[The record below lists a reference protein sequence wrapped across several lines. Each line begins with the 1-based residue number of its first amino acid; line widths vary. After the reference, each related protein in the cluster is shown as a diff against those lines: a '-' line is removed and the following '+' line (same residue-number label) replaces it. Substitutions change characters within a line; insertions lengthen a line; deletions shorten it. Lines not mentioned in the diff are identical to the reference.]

1 MKKYQ
6 AVAFLLSTAM
16 TVSSVAPV
24 FGASNDIFGH
34 WAEFTITK
42 WQNEGRIGGYE
53 DGTFKP
59 DRAITRAE
67 FVRLL
72 NSAAPTAFTSSAS
85 INFSDVK
92 ESDWFYA
99 DVAKAVGGRVAS
111 GFEDGTF
118 RPGETVTRM
127 QAAVFICNAKGLTP
141 NEAAANNF
149 TDAAQIPA
157 WAKGAVGAAVAAGY
171 LSGYPDGSFG
181 GSKGMTRAEA
191 VSTLDRVLGGG
202 STNTPSGEIDTTD
215 RDNTSTEDNRTAE
228 AGNMVW
234 TSGGGGGGSSK
245 GSSSSSSSDK
255 DKKTHNVTIRSQSD
269 ADDYEGKT
277 LTGTTTIYPDN
288 GLKLNDIRFKGDV
301 DIKVQSDAVVASA
314 YADSDVAVAAAYTA
328 KINIFFEGKTSVS
341 GIITVI
347 ENNVP
352 GSQVVITTSTP
363 RKLAAT
369 VVAKVATAIKNFTI
383 DSAEATA
390 PLEVAEGASV
400 GTVELGKEASLEVA
414 ENADGVNK
422 VNVTGDA
429 KDIVLNG
436 EGSTDIAVRNG
447 ASVENVAV
455 NGSVEA
461 SVAVNGNATVDNVKV
476 SDSASADVAVK
487 DSATVGKVELSDTAT
502 AKVDVAADAKVD
514 TITSTST
521 AKGSEVT
528 GEGTVNKIEATDKS
542 TIDTSDSGDNI
553 PDVSDKPVEPTPD
566 PTPDPEPPV
575 EETAKITPE
584 TKEITASEQ
593 DQTVAFTATGFAAD
607 ATIEWSATAGET
619 GATIAANEDDST
631 KATLTIPAN
640 APAGTIT
647 VTAKT
652 GDVTATATVTVKA
665 ADETPGVDKT
675 ELTAA
680 ITAATE
686 AKATAITTDAD
697 DGSDVAPNQYWV
709 TKAVMAD
716 FEAAITAA
724 QAVASDDTATQDDVD
739 AAVSD
744 LTAAQ
749 EIFESAKKLGT
760 LAGLDAL
767 KAMVP
772 TAKTLHDNTQLST
785 SGDGKDVAVGTKW
798 ATTAQKTDFKAVI
811 DAAQTLID
819 NNSTDDTAIN
829 EAIENL
835 TTAQETFET
844 AVAAQDGKKVIAI
857 GVTGLPEAADVK
869 AGTAPTVTV
878 TPGEPTQYTVTAKWQ
893 DDSGNPA
900 TDLTEGETVN
910 LVLEFAPTDGYALD
924 DTIATVGGVTGTVNK
939 GTSETAGN
947 LVFEVPYEVQPA
959 APTQAAVEK
968 KGVTT
973 AAGNDTITLTITG
986 SGKFVTGVTA
996 DKFTLSSGT
1005 VSSVALSNNNT
1016 VATLTLAAAASAGTV
1031 DVTIAADAFTE
1042 DAVVTATNVTAEAST
1057 ADDAGTQ
1064 AAVEKKGVTT
1074 AAGNDTITLTIAGG
1088 GKFVTGVAA
1097 SKFTLSSGT
1106 VSSVELSNNDTVATL
1121 TLAAAAS
1128 AGTVDVTIAADAFT
1142 EDAVV
1147 TATNVTAEASTAD
1160 DAGTQAAV
1168 EKKGVTTAAGNDTIT
1183 LTIAGGG
1190 KFVTGVAASK
1200 FTLSSGTV
1208 SSVALSSNDTVATLT
1223 LAAGASA
1230 GTVDVTIAADAFTS
1244 DAVVTADN
1252 VTAEASTEEA
1262 PTEQQDVTASVDS
1275 TVSGDNTITIV
1286 LSKGTFDATQGAVA
1300 TNYAIN
1306 GKTISTA
1313 VLSNSNKT
1321 VTLTLDSGSELDGS
1335 AITVKILIAAF
1346 DSAEVVTA
1354 ADVDSATAS
1363 TVSE

>member
-99 DVAKAVGGRVAS
+99 DVAKVVGGRVAS

-141 NEAAANNF
+141 NEASANNF
-149 TDAAQIPA
+149 TDAASIPA

-202 STNTPSGEIDTTD
+202 STTTTPSGEIDTTD
-215 RDNTSTEDNRTAE
+215 RDNTSTEDNRTAA

-341 GIITVI
+341 GIITVV

-352 GSQVVITTSTP
+352 SSQVVITTSTP

-369 VVAKVATAIKNFTI
+369 VIAKFATAIKNFTI

-502 AKVDVAADAKVD
+502 AKVDVAADTKVD

-542 TIDTSDSGDNI
+542 TIDTSNSGDNI
-553 PDVSDKPVEPTPD
+553 PDVSEKPVEPTPD

-584 TKEITASEQ
+584 TKEITASAK

-607 ATIEWSATAGET
+607 ATIEWSVEVGTVK
-619 GATIAANEDDST
+619 GATIAANDTDKA

-640 APAGTIT
+640 APAGTVT
-647 VTAKT
+647 VTAKAGT
-652 GDVTATATVTVKA
+652 VTATATVTVKA

-686 AKATAITTDAD
+686 AKGAVITTDAD

-709 TKAVMAD
+709 TKEVMTV
-716 FEAAITAA
+716 FENAITTAQNVAA
-724 QAVASDDTATQDDVD
+724 KTDATQAEVD
-739 AAVSD
+739 TAVSD

-749 EIFESAKKLGT
+749 KTFEDAKELGK

-772 TAKTLHDNTQLST
+772 TAKTLHDDTQLST
-785 SGDGKDVAVGTKW
+785 SGNGKDVAVGTKW
-798 ATTAQKTDFKAVI
+798 ATTEQKADFKAVI

-835 TTAQETFET
+835 TAAQKTFED

-869 AGTAPTVTV
+869 EGATLADLIADLDVKTGDTGYTVNGAWKDEQGSDINSFAENDTIYLVLTFAPAEGYALNTTISTVEGAAEAEKVSGTADEFVFKVAYTVQTGSIKTDVTAADAVAGAGELKAGTAGTKA
-878 TPGEPTQYTVTAKWQ
+878 YTIE
-893 DDSGNPA
+893 
-900 TDLTEGETVN
+900 LTG
-910 LVLEFAPTDGYALD
+910 
-924 DTIATVGGVTGTVNK
+924 ATVKDANIADIKVKVGNTELGTGASTTTALKAVVTGTGSTITVTFTADTNTVK
-939 GTSETAGN
+939 GTETFTVEIPSTAVTITDTDANQFPTTDPVTKDIEVTVLGKIGADDLGDLAVTVPTSSDSDATVNVTEATNTTLSGTPKWKETSVNGSDAGS
-947 LVFEVPYEVQPA
+947 FA
-959 APTQAAVEK
+959 T
-968 KGVTT
+968 GTT
-973 AAGNDTITLTITG
+973 YYATITLTPTTG
-986 SGKFVTGVTA
+986 YVFDETANVFDSINVGTGVTVSNVEVDA
-996 DKFTLSSGT
+996 SGNL
-1005 VSSVALSNNNT
+1005 VIQV
-1016 VATLTLAAAASAGTV
+1016 
-1031 DVTIAADAFTE
+1031 
-1042 DAVVTATNVTAEAST
+1042 
-1057 ADDAGTQ
+1057 
-1064 AAVEKKGVTT
+1064 
-1074 AAGNDTITLTIAGG
+1074 
-1088 GKFVTGVAA
+1088 
-1097 SKFTLSSGT
+1097 
-1106 VSSVELSNNDTVATL
+1106 
-1121 TLAAAAS
+1121 
-1128 AGTVDVTIAADAFT
+1128 
-1142 EDAVV
+1142 
-1147 TATNVTAEASTAD
+1147 
-1160 DAGTQAAV
+1160 
-1168 EKKGVTTAAGNDTIT
+1168 
-1183 LTIAGGG
+1183 
-1190 KFVTGVAASK
+1190 
-1200 FTLSSGTV
+1200 
-1208 SSVALSSNDTVATLT
+1208 
-1223 LAAGASA
+1223 
-1230 GTVDVTIAADAFTS
+1230 
-1244 DAVVTADN
+1244 
-1252 VTAEASTEEA
+1252 
-1262 PTEQQDVTASVDS
+1262 
-1275 TVSGDNTITIV
+1275 
-1286 LSKGTFDATQGAVA
+1286 
-1300 TNYAIN
+1300 
-1306 GKTISTA
+1306 
-1313 VLSNSNKT
+1313 
-1321 VTLTLDSGSELDGS
+1321 
-1335 AITVKILIAAF
+1335 
-1346 DSAEVVTA
+1346 SAEVT
-1354 ADVDSATAS
+1354 
-1363 TVSE
+1363 E